1 VNRSRALGVWLLLCC
16 AAAWLSLR
24 PARALAGFFD
34 SAFAPLRA
42 CVDLA
47 SPVLLA
53 SGGGLRAD
61 AGTARRTLIEGVK
74 STDVRRALA
83 RLAEPLDER
92 LRAGRHLV
100 PAEVLQRASGARDV
114 LTVRVP
120 GEAIGIEPGDPVVC
134 GDAYV
139 GRVGAIENFE
149 QGRLSVELVTDPH
162 HGASAVVLG
171 SDGMPLARI
180 VVGGLHVR
188 TDARAARRLA
198 VATSAPPLYERDP
211 LADGF
216 RLGRLRA
223 EEDGAWSV
231 EPDLDYESGLS
242 QVCVLLPARGPREE
256 EGVPEHALSDGRWI
270 SSRALSLGDPAG
282 VRSGFLIAAGSSDG
296 VEPGAVVWSRGALV
310 GRVDTVSRWCA
321 RVRRLDDPGCSIL
334 AVASL
339 DGRVDPIV
347 LGRLVSAGR
356 TANGGVRLRWLRPRV
371 LAVDGI
377 AADAGGAGSR
387 AADARE
393 HCEADLYT
401 GSGEL
406 GLPSGLVLGRALV
419 PMRGGDEI
427 VVLPRAEFGLDIDP
441 AEVWVRQSAAGE
453 VRR

>member
-1 VNRSRALGVWLLLCC
+1 MWLLLCC

-24 PARALAGFFD
+24 PPRALAGFFD

-47 SPVLLA
+47 APLLLA

-61 AGTARRTLIEGVK
+61 ASAARRTLLEGVK

-83 RLAEPLDER
+83 RMAEPVDEQ

-100 PAEVLQRASGARDV
+100 PAEVLQRMSGARDV

-149 QGRLSVELVTDPH
+149 QGRLLVELVTDPH
-162 HGASAVVLG
+162 HGAGAVVIG
-171 SDGMPLARI
+171 SEGTPIARL
-180 VVGGLHVR
+180 VVGGLYVR
-188 TDARAARRLA
+188 SDARSARRLA
-198 VATSAPPLYERDP
+198 VAVASSSELSAGLEVRAASSAPPLYDRDP

-216 RLGRLRA
+216 RLGRLCA

-231 EPDLDYESGLS
+231 EPELDYESGLS
-242 QVCVLLPARGPREE
+242 QVCVLLPERCPRGE

-270 SSRALSLGDPAG
+270 SSRALTLGDPSG
-282 VRSGFLIAAGSSDG
+282 VRSGFLIAAGSDAWI
-296 VEPGAVVWSRGALV
+296 EAGAVVWSRGALV
-310 GRVDTVSRWCA
+310 GRVDSVSNWYA

-334 AVASL
+334 AVASVA
-339 DGRVDPIV
+339 GRADPIV
-347 LGRLVSAGR
+347 LGRLVSEGR
-356 TANGGVRLRWLRPRV
+356 TASGGVRLRWLRPRV
-371 LAVDGI
+371 LAPSTEAEASDE
-377 AADAGGAGSR
+377 SPFL
-387 AADARE
+387 
-393 HCEADLYT
+393 EADLYT
-401 GSGEL
+401 GSGEA

-419 PMRGGDEI
+419 PMRGGDAI
-427 VVLPRAEFGLDIDP
+427 FVLPRPQFGLDIDP
-441 AEVWVRQSAAGE
+441 AEIWVRQSAAGE
-453 VRR
+453 QRR